1 MKALIYDQWSRKEI
15 YEFFKES
22 DFPYYSLTF
31 RQDVTKLVDFKR
43 KYKLSFYYAFIY
55 LISKAI
61 NDVDAFKVFED
72 NKELYIC
79 DMRYPSFTDIRKNTD
94 NFYIVTMQSLYE
106 DIFTFCAEA
115 SKLSKE
121 QKTFIDLSKESE
133 FRIDISC
140 APTLDITSATNERFL
155 QDTISSVPKIIFGKY
170 SDDGDRKILGLSI
183 EVNHKYI
190 DGIHIAKFADKLSE
204 LIENLEV

>member
-1 MKALIYDQWSRKEI
+1 MKALDYDQWSRKEI

-155 QDTISSVPKIIFGKY
+155 KDTISSVPKIIFGKY

-204 LIENLEV
+204 LIENLEI